1 MTGVWLRNSSIVS
14 TRNQPA
20 RMIQRGE
27 EIHSTEDSFL
37 RSFRG
42 KWRLTN
48 YSASTL
54 GIARSSVLTAHPHQH
69 SRAFSQLSPLGFPS
83 NHWPSTSPLILRD
96 RLAYPRSYNSLIKR
110 FNSTGPTP
118 PSDNEKEL
126 TQSHKSSS
134 KTLTPATDQQL
145 TRLQRIWKSVREE
158 ASHYW
163 HGTKLLGKEIRLS
176 AKYQLK
182 LLKGKKLTRR
192 ERRQVSGLKSI

>member
-14 TRNQPA
+14 TSQLGWSN
-20 RMIQRGE
+20 E
-27 EIHSTEDSFL
+27 VSSTKVSFHG
-37 RSFRG
+37 SFQG
-42 KWRLTN
+42 KWRLTSSKL

-54 GIARSSVLTAHPHQH
+54 GIARSSVLSAYPHPH

-83 NHWPSTSPLILRD
+83 KHWPSTSPLVLRD
-96 RLAYPRSYNSLIKR
+96 RLAYPRSHNGLIKR

-118 PSDNEKEL
+118 PSENEKEL

-134 KTLTPATDQQL
+134 KTLTPTTDQQS

-192 ERRQVSGLKSI
+192 ERRQVSGLKSV